1 MASPLF
7 LDTLSRKNN
16 KAMIAVATI
25 SKFPKRDAFSL
36 RVIDRPFI
44 INTGA
49 AISRMTISIT

>member
-7 LDTLSRKNN
+7 FDILSRKNN

-36 RVIDRPFI
+36 QVIDRPFI

-49 AISRMTISIT
+49 AI